1 MKPIEKNN
9 LNSYSAFLV
18 HIIHV
23 SAQFGKI
30 KTTLPYYLRVKTGLL
45 WSDVR

>member
-23 SAQFGKI
+23 SAQFGTI